1 MLLVR
6 MAQPSDLPALVKL
19 AHTSGGGLTTL
30 PLDEGVLSRK
40 LQRAEHTR
48 TQLQHNG
55 DGLFLFVLEDT
66 DTREMIG
73 ISGIETAVG
82 LTQPWY
88 TYSVGTIVHAS
99 SELNIYHQFPTLF
112 LTNDHT
118 GCSEL
123 CSLYLH
129 PAYRRHQAGAL
140 LSKCRFLFIASQRHL
155 FAEKAIAELRG
166 FINSDGVSPFWEGL
180 GRHFFD
186 MDFSDADYLSAV
198 SNKQFIAELMPRY
211 PFYTNLLPQAA
222 RDVIGREHNDA
233 RPARIMLEQEG
244 FHYEGYVDIFDAGPT
259 VESYTGQIRAVRD
272 SQHASQQQVQQQ
284 RAHPLLLANESR
296 NDFRCL
302 LLSADPSPWHCHTVD
317 AAWQTLQ
324 LADTQPARMALL
336 YGHNA
341 QGLHVQSL
349 NAQGRTP

>member
-1 MLLVR
+1 MLLIR
-6 MAQPSDLPALVKL
+6 MAQLTDLPDLIKL
-19 AHTSGGGLTTL
+19 ANTSGGGLTTL
-30 PLDEGVLSRK
+30 PQDEAVLARK

-48 TQLQHNG
+48 QHLQQPG

-66 DTREMIG
+66 DTHKIIG

-99 SELNIYHQFPTLF
+99 AELNIYQQFPTLF

-129 PAYRRHQAGAL
+129 PDYRRHQAGAL

-155 FAEKAIAELRG
+155 FADKTIAELRG
-166 FINSDGVSPFWEGL
+166 YINHHGLSPFWEGL

-211 PFYTNLLPQAA
+211 PFYTRFLSQAA
-222 RDVIGREHNDA
+222 RDVIGREHSEA
-233 RPARIMLEQEG
+233 KPARVMLEQEG
-244 FHYEGYVDIFDAGPT
+244 FRYEGYVDIFDAGPT
-259 VESYTGQIRAVRD
+259 LETYTDQIRAV
-272 SQHASQQQVQQQ
+272 HENH
-284 RAHPLLLANESR
+284 RAGQLQIDAMPTRPLLLANTSR
-296 NDFRCL
+296 TDFRCL
-302 LLSADPSPWHCHTVD
+302 LLNADPSPWHCHNAAT
-317 AAWQTLQ
+317 AWQALQ
-324 LADTQPARMALL
+324 LDSAQQAQLTTL
-336 YGHNA
+336 Y
-341 QGLHVQSL
+341 
-349 NAQGRTP
+349 AQGRTP

>member
-6 MAQPSDLPALVKL
+6 MATPNDLPGLVKL

-30 PLDEGVLSRK
+30 PLDEDVLARK
-40 LQRAEHTR
+40 LERADQTR
-48 TQLQHNG
+48 QQLQHNG

-66 DTREMIG
+66 DTGTIVG
-73 ISGIETAVG
+73 TSGVETSVG

-88 TYSVGTIVHAS
+88 TYRVGTIVHAS
-99 SELNIYHQFPTLF
+99 TELNIYHQFPLLF

-129 PAYRRHQAGAL
+129 PDYRRHQAGGL

-155 FAEKAIAELRG
+155 FAAKTIAELRG
-166 FINSDGVSPFWEGL
+166 FIGTDGTSPFWEGL

-211 PFYTNLLPQAA
+211 PFYTRFLPQSA
-222 RDVIGREHNDA
+222 RDVIGREHNEA
-233 RPARIMLEQEG
+233 KPARVMLEQEG
-244 FHYEGYVDIFDAGPT
+244 FRYEGYVDIFDAGPT
-259 VESYTGQIRAVRD
+259 LETYTDNIRAVRK
-272 SQHASQQQVQQQ
+272 SQSIDLQQITALTT
-284 RAHPLLLANESR
+284 RPLLLANASR
-296 NDFRCL
+296 TDFRCVL
-302 LLSADPSPWHCHTVD
+302 LQANPSPWHCHD
-317 AAWQTLQ
+317 PSSAWPALQ
-324 LADTQPARMALL
+324 LGNTEHAQTVAL
-336 YGHNA
+336 YG
-341 QGLHVQSL
+341 QGH
-349 NAQGRTP
+349 AP